1 MEGRGWLTGSKPVRG
16 SGIVLPHQLRLPAI
30 FGWVLGVLGLAVA
43 GVGLS
48 SSLQWIPFALRAENA
63 SAVVER
69 VEWLTR
75 YDYAPFFRFRTT
87 DGRDISAR
95 SIDLYRRSGKGGN
108 FGEGQMVL
116 VYYDPAD
123 PSRATGDT
131 FTQLIL
137 KPLLLLPMGL
147 VPLLAG
153 IIILR
158 ARPQR
163 T

>member
-1 MEGRGWLTGSKPVRG
+1 
-16 SGIVLPHQLRLPAI
+16 
-30 FGWVLGVLGLAVA
+30 
-43 GVGLS
+43 
-48 SSLQWIPFALRAENA
+48 
-63 SAVVER
+63 
-69 VEWLTR
+69 
-75 YDYAPFFRFRTT
+75 
-87 DGRDISAR
+87 
-95 SIDLYRRSGKGGN
+95 
-108 FGEGQMVL
+108 MVL

>member
-1 MEGRGWLTGSKPVRG
+1 M
-16 SGIVLPHQLRLPAI
+16 LPHQLRLPAI

-69 VEWLTR
+69 IEWLTK
-75 YDYAPFFRFRTT
+75 YDYAPFFRFRAA
-87 DGRDISAR
+87 DGRDVSAR

-108 FGEGQMVL
+108 FGEGQMVR

-123 PSRATGDT
+123 RAAPRA
-131 FTQLIL
+131 IH
-137 KPLLLLPMGL
+137 LLN
-147 VPLLAG
+147 
-153 IIILR
+153 
-158 ARPQR
+158 
-163 T
+163 